1 MCCFYRKK
9 ARREFCIMTAVAT
22 DIFGIPKTEPRLYQ
36 YLQKMPKDAHVIV
49 VKNSDK
55 LDERR
60 DHAFIRD
67 FMEMCE
73 IDDLGIVP
81 SIIKT
86 VSSSGSLS
94 DQKLSP
100 MGRLQTLHI
109 CFQKLRVIRS
119 RISNNTKTK

>member
-81 SIIKT
+81 SIVKNGIIQWVAFRPKT
-86 VSSSGSLS
+86 LTNGQIANIAYMLSETESYKVSY
-94 DQKLSP
+94 
-100 MGRLQTLHI
+100 
-109 CFQKLRVIRS
+109 F
-119 RISNNTKTK
+119 

>member
-9 ARREFCIMTAVAT
+9 ARREFCIMTTVAT

-55 LDERR
+55 LDERK

-73 IDDLGIVP
+73 IDDLGIIP
-81 SIIKT
+81 SIVKNGIIQWVAFRPKT
-86 VSSSGSLS
+86 LTNGQIANIAFMLSETESYKVSY
-94 DQKLSP
+94 
-100 MGRLQTLHI
+100 
-109 CFQKLRVIRS
+109 F
-119 RISNNTKTK
+119 